1 MQFSLFSS
9 LVSRAVPVI
18 AIGLALG
25 AQGTPNVSVWEKPL
39 APSVTLRIE
48 RDRTLPRDVYAVRI
62 TPGTPGVE
70 VAPALAG
77 GTVYDNSKTFGRGTV
92 TSLVAENQAEL
103 GINADFFPLGKNY
116 NSGDPLGLMV
126 KAGQL
131 VSGPYSTRAFFA
143 WGAGGAKLGYAS
155 MKGLVQ
161 SSGTSNFAIDGLNQD
176 CPQNAVVLNYESA
189 GIAVGKL
196 PNAVAIIKV
205 DSSTR
210 QWGLKATGTVQ
221 SVATDRT
228 RTAVESGM
236 IVLVGQGAGADRVS
250 SLRVGAKVD
259 LSLSLVGF
267 DPAGFEHA
275 IGGGPVL
282 VKDGSIAVADKSE
295 GFPSSFADARHPR
308 TAIGKSAAGDIWL
321 VVTDGR
327 SKISVGATLQ
337 EMAQIM
343 LNLGC
348 TDALNLDGGGS
359 SVLSIYGA
367 AVNRPSDGRERA
379 VANGV
384 IVSWPVEPPKTDF
397 SVRLVNQDGVYFV
410 RGKSGLSDLP
420 DREILWSTR
429 GPITVDPDGRLVWVG
444 AEGKSE
450 EDGIARTEVPKAYVR
465 GVWHGKVQELEVSR
479 QVSPR
484 RP

>member
-1 MQFSLFSS
+1 M
-9 LVSRAVPVI
+9 
-18 AIGLALG
+18 
-25 AQGTPNVSVWEKPL
+25 
-39 APSVTLRIE
+39 
-48 RDRTLPRDVYAVRI
+48 
-62 TPGTPGVE
+62 E
-70 VAPALAG
+70 VLPALAG
-77 GTVYDNSKTFGRGTV
+77 GVVYDNSKTFGRGTV
-92 TSLVAENQAEL
+92 TSLVAEHQAEI

-126 KAGQL
+126 KEGQL

-143 WGAGGAKLGYAS
+143 WGPAGAKLGYVS
-155 MKGLVQ
+155 LKGLAQ
-161 SSGTSNFAIDGLNQD
+161 SSGVSNFAIDGLNQD
-176 CPQNAVVLNYESA
+176 CPQNAVVLNDDSA

-196 PNAVAIIKV
+196 PNAVAIIRV

-210 QWGLKATGTVQ
+210 QWGLKAIGTVE
-221 SVATDRT
+221 SIATDRP

-259 LSLSLVGF
+259 LSLSLTGF
-267 DPAGFEHA
+267 DPKGFENA

-282 VKDGSIAVADKSE
+282 VKDGAVSVTDKAE
-295 GFPSSFADARHPR
+295 GFPTSFADARHPR
-308 TAIGKSAAGDIWL
+308 TAIGRSAAGDIWL

-337 EMAQIM
+337 EMAHIM
-343 LNLGC
+343 RNLGC
-348 TDALNLDGGGS
+348 SDALNLDGGGS

-384 IVSWPVEPPKTDF
+384 IVSYPMEPAASDF
-397 SVRLVNQDGVYFV
+397 SVRIVNQEGMFYA
-410 RGKSGLSDLP
+410 RGKSGASDVA
-420 DREILWSTR
+420 DRDIVWSTR

-450 EDGIARTEVPKAYVR
+450 EDGIARSEIPKAYVR
-465 GVWHGKVQELEVSR
+465 GVLHGKVAELEVSR
-479 QVSPR
+479 QLAPR
-484 RP
+484 R